1 MVDLEPLGLH
11 RDSCDYCDESI
22 KMYDCAVNGVPMC
35 LNHLSG
41 SNNPYICDPQG
52 MGRLQN
58 LQSNGRDGQV
68 LHVTKPGADKT
79 NLKGGHWVWE

>member
-35 LNHLSG
+35 LNHISAL
-41 SNNPYICDPQG
+41 NNPYICAPQG
-52 MGRLQN
+52 MGCLQFPRAMVVMVRFSM
-58 LQSNGRDGQV
+58 LQSLGPTR
-68 LHVTKPGADKT
+68 KI
-79 NLKGGHWVWE
+79 